1 MRLVP
6 TYVSQVTL
14 VTVFSLC
21 LMVGIRVGSA
31 VLWIARKCSRNRQ
44 QGEQGGGNA

>member
-14 VTVFSLC
+14 VTLFSLG
-21 LMVGIRVGSA
+21 LVVGIRVGSA
-31 VLWIARKCSRNRQ
+31 VLWIARKCSDN
-44 QGEQGGGNA
+44 QGEQGGGKA